1 MENFNYNS
9 VPFNYLHCLNP
20 ACSRSSNCLH
30 HLAAQHVP
38 AEVARIMA
46 VNPANYPSEAERCIY
61 FRSTE
66 KQRYAWGISALFD
79 NIPYKKAIYLKR
91 EIHDLYPR
99 TTYDR
104 LLHQE
109 RGLSPAEQERI
120 SGLFTQIGIGE
131 APAFDRYTEE
141 YEWDEQHTPKGCVAP

>member
-20 ACSRSSNCLH
+20 ACSRSANCLR

-46 VNPANYPSEAERCIY
+46 VNPTNYPSEAERCIY

-99 TTYDR
+99 TTYYR
-104 LLHQE
+104 ILHQE
-109 RGLSPAEQERI
+109 RGLSPTEQERI
-120 SGLFTQIGIGE
+120 TGLFTQIGIGE

>member
-20 ACSRSSNCLH
+20 TCSRSANCLR

-99 TTYDR
+99 TTYYR
-104 LLHQE
+104 ILHQE